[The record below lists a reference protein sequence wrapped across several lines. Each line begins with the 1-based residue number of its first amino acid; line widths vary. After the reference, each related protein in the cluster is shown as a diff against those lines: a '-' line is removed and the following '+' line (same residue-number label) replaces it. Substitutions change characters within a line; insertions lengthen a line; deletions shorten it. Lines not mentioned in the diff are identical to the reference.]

1 MINKQDILKMVHHVT
16 KRSRGIPDKRLMHPV
31 REWLIGLLGMVLVVV
46 VGVIYSVHLFTTF
59 SNVTEITHTESAIS
73 IRYNETLINE
83 AREQF
88 SVRSDKFNELRG
100 VRVAPP
106 PSATTTEAL
115 PETEDADAND
125 ASEEDEDEDAPV
137 LLVE

>member
-88 SVRSDKFNELRG
+88 GVRSDKFNELRG
-100 VRVAPP
+100 LRVAPP
-106 PSATTTEAL
+106 PSPATTTEAL
-115 PETEDADAND
+115 PEAEDADAND
-125 ASEEDEDEDAPV
+125 ASEEDEDAPV